1 MSQSIVDEIMFL
13 LDSFFL
19 GAVITC
25 VYDSFLILR
34 RLIRHN
40 MLLISLEDLVFWIA
54 CAVSVYYVLYEENNG
69 ILRWFAV
76 VGACVGMIA
85 YKKTLSPWIVC
96 GVSGVLEKIF
106 CVVLWIVRFIFKPF
120 AFLLRKAGGGGR
132 RLKRKGGRTAKYMK
146 KKLTACRKVFNIILC
161 KH

>member
-1 MSQSIVDEIMFL
+1 MSQSIVDEVMFL

-25 VYDSFLILR
+25 VYDVFLILR

-54 CAVSVYYVLYEENNG
+54 CAVSVFYVLYEENNG

-76 VGACVGMIA
+76 VGACAGMIA

-96 GVSGVLEKIF
+96 GVSAVLEKIF
-106 CVVLWIVRFIFKPF
+106 RAVLWIVRLILRPF
-120 AFLLRKAGGGGR
+120 AFLLRKAGAGGR
-132 RLKRKGGRTAKYMK
+132 RLKRTGGRTVKYMK
-146 KKLTACRKVFNIILC
+146 KKLTACRKVLNIILC